1 MSPTG
6 RMYLHQKKA
15 PWYKPNVRIYV
26 KCKHHSHPQL
36 DYSPGIGFGA
46 EFQDR
51 CCFPDTPTTVKNSR
65 VTSVIQMKT
74 VEAQSEHCP
83 TPTY

>member
-1 MSPTG
+1 MHGQITN
-6 RMYLHQKKA
+6 A
-15 PWYKPNVRIYV
+15 NT
-26 KCKHHSHPQL
+26 SHPQL